1 MVSFDFLD
9 EWNRNRLHSG
19 VLAIKENGKNI

>member
-1 MVSFDFLD
+1 MEELVTPYIK
-9 EWNRNRLHSG
+9 RPYAG